1 MDNRKAE
8 ALHSFYL
15 SCRKMIEEGIPRR
28 GVQRAFEEL
37 VYSVVGKDSWRPTH
51 VSRKALE
58 ECVAG
63 NTRAVQRAH
72 GSLGDR
78 KDRFVRT
85 LEILEGPCLKFE
97 DWWSF
102 FLHHDKTILITRKE
116 HGSRKKF
123 TESEL
128 IPTPEWSEGMFENSG
143 FNVRLRKKV
152 EIVWMRDRLEEL
164 QKEAS
169 A

>member
-1 MDNRKAE
+1 MDHKQSS
-8 ALHSFYL
+8 ALQSFYL
-15 SCRKMIEEGIPRR
+15 SCREMIEQGIPRR

-51 VSRKALE
+51 VSRQALE

-85 LEILEGPCLKFE
+85 LEILEGPPVEF
-97 DWWSF
+97 DAWWGF
-102 FLHHDKTILITRKE
+102 FLQHDKTILITRKE
-116 HGSRKKF
+116 HGSGKKF
-123 TESEL
+123 TEAEL

-143 FNVRLRKKV
+143 FNVRLRKRV
-152 EIVWMRDRLEEL
+152 EIVWMQDRLNEL
-164 QKEAS
+164 R
-169 A
+169 